1 MIHNAYSVS
10 EILKEGMPGCIPM
23 VCDLREGRDA
33 VNRIQKQTGWRYEL
47 TGNRCAA
54 VLRRYRAEALRCVA
68 TRRITS
74 RTGVVSG
81 SEDLEK
87 TGSFVM
93 KIKYRWPV
101 FQCTVNWSRARL
113 NSALIAS
120 GASGSRGKFSAG
132 FVKDAYVVTTPFLRI
147 RLAYR
152 ADSLV
157 AMMA

>member
-1 MIHNAYSVS
+1 MIHSAFSVRG
-10 EILKEGMPGCIPM
+10 ILKKGMPVCIPM

-33 VNRIQKQTGWRYEL
+33 VKRIQKQTGWRYEL
-47 TGNRCAA
+47 TGDRCAA
-54 VLRRYRAEALRCVA
+54 VLRRYRVEALRCVA

-74 RTGVVSG
+74 RTGAVTG

-93 KIKYRWPV
+93 KIKNRCPV
-101 FQCTVNWSRARL
+101 FQCSVNWSRARPRI
-113 NSALIAS
+113 ALIAV
-120 GASGSRGKFSAG
+120 GVSGSRGKFSAG
-132 FVKDAYVVTTPFLRI
+132 CVKDAYVVTTPFLRI